1 MSDMIDD
8 DKYDAIPLPQPRKRD
23 LFFTK
28 QVDQDSIAELAE
40 NIVAIERHDE
50 YIAKLYAL
58 HDLEYKPK
66 EINIFI
72 DSYGGMVYQ
81 GFGLLSIMR
90 ECKTPIHTIVTGT
103 AMSCG
108 FLIAITGHRRSCY
121 ADSTYMYHQI
131 SSDVSGT
138 LKAIEDEYIEVSRLQ
153 ARMEEMTL
161 RKTKLTKQQLKDV
174 YRTHT
179 DLYLTAEQALASGC
193 VDHIIGQ
200 PVAVPVKKRAVRKV
214 IDK

>member
-1 MSDMIDD
+1 MSEVV
-8 DKYDAIPLPQPRKRD
+8 YDERYEEIQLPQPRKRD
-23 LFFTK
+23 LFFTT
-28 QVDQDSIAELAE
+28 QVDQESIAELTE
-40 NIVAIERHDE
+40 TIIAIERHDN
-50 YIAKLYAL
+50 YITKLYAV

-66 EINIFI
+66 EINIYI

-81 GFGLLSIMR
+81 GFGLISVMR

-108 FLIAITGHRRSCY
+108 FLIAICGHRRSCY

-138 LKAIEDEYIEVSRLQ
+138 LKAIEDEFIEVSRLQ
-153 ARMEEMTL
+153 NRMEEITL
-161 RKTKLTKQQLKDV
+161 RTTKLTAKQLKDV

-179 DLYLTAEQALASGC
+179 DLYLTSEQALLNGC
-193 VDHIIGQ
+193 VDHIIGT
-200 PVAVPVKKRAVRKV
+200 VKAPRK
-214 IDK
+214 KPLKKLPA